1 MYRRVWLGIDGPKVS
16 LQETTIMTFNATAPL
31 PLADGAVNQISTIL
45 NALAPL
51 LWPIV
56 VILAALIFRAQIGGA
71 LGRVS
76 EVDVGTTKVLL
87 QKQADSL
94 ANTTKAVM
102 GTGDTTPQPSAITA
116 AVAKTTSDP
125 SGAILGAWRAVEDVA
140 GQKVPPEQG
149 LKSLSVPEAVSALTS
164 KGLDPSLVVVAG
176 MLESLREVAAT
187 KPKAINAAT
196 ATSFVAAADDLSRLI
211 VKSDLVK

>member
-1 MYRRVWLGIDGPKVS
+1 MTLGAAV
-16 LQETTIMTFNATAPL
+16 PL
-31 PLADGAVNQISTIL
+31 TLADSGVNQTSTIL

-51 LWPIV
+51 LWPVV
-56 VILAALIFRAQIGGA
+56 VILVILIFRTQLGSAF
-71 LGRVS
+71 GRVS

-102 GTGDTTPQPSAITA
+102 GTDDTTPKQSAIT
-116 AVAKTTSDP
+116 VAEAKASSDP
-125 SGAILGAWRAVEDVA
+125 SGAILGAWSAVEDVA
-140 GQKVPPEQG
+140 GKKVAPGQG
-149 LKSLSVPEAVSALTS
+149 LKSPSVPEAVSALTS
-164 KGLDPSLVVVAG
+164 KGLDSSLVVVAR
-176 MLESLREVAAT
+176 MLESLREVAAA

-211 VKSDLVK
+211 VKSDPVN